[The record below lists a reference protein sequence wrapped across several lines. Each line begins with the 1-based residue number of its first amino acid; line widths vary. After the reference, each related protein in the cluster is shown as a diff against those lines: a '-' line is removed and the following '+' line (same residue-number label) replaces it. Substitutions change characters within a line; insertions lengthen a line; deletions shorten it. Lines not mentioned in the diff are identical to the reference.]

1 MYINTSVKRY
11 PVSAQ
16 QRDSFD
22 EKWGNQN
29 FIFLDRPGIDKK
41 QRAALYNEQ
50 HILLS
55 VE

>member
-11 PVSAQ
+11 PVSDQ
-16 QRDSFD
+16 QRD
-22 EKWGNQN
+22 KGGNQN
-29 FIFLDRPGIDKK
+29 FILLDRPGIDKK

>member
-22 EKWGNQN
+22 EKKGNQN
-29 FIFLDRPGIDKK
+29 FILLVRPGIDKK